1 MEHITRGGRRHS
13 VPGRSRLTTPAD
25 SGRIAGTL
33 LGRTGEP
40 DAVAATALVLACSDG
55 PYFTGQWRLPNRRLL
70 MG

>member
-13 VPGRSRLTTPAD
+13 VAGRSRLTTPTD

-33 LGRTGEP
+33 LGRIGEP
-40 DAVAATALVLACSDG
+40 VAATALVLACSDG
-55 PYFTGQWRLPNRRLL
+55 SYFTGRWRLPNGRLL

>member
-1 MEHITRGGRRHS
+1 
-13 VPGRSRLTTPAD
+13 LTTPTD

-55 PYFTGQWRLPNRRLL
+55 SYFAGQWLSPNGRLL
-70 MG
+70 MD